1 MEALGSLLMFVIAI
15 VVLVALFRFPF
26 STGTSNPEPAG
37 GRKVNPFS
45 VGDVF
50 GWMAGR
56 LYRAVSSSR
65 GERGYNAR
73 FMGWFE
79 RRKLLSPGH
88 GGFVID
94 GGSLRLSEEDSCRNL
109 AVIASTGAGKTSAF
123 IIPNLLSINSASM
136 VITDPSGAL
145 FEKTSGDLARRGYNV
160 LMLNPLD
167 LAASVRFNPLAHV
180 RSHTEANEIA
190 HILIKTAYQ
199 GASGDPFWRDGAED
213 ILTILIRTLKNHP
226 DPRYANLTNVQYLLN
241 NFGDGTPLNGF
252 IADHAD
258 EQIFQQFKGFI
269 SASPNT
275 KQGLVSSAK
284 TALKMLSDPDIARL
298 TARNTLDFASLRKE
312 KTALF
317 LVFPQNRISYYSFLM
332 NLLYTQLFHYCLDD
346 RENLTEN
353 LPIYFL
359 LDEFAHI
366 SIPDFPS
373 IITTTRQRRVA
384 IAIVLQSISQLEEKY
399 GKQGAHTILN
409 GGVASQ
415 LYFSGCDIDTATM
428 LERTLGVRRHEI
440 RDSEDRVLLKDD
452 ALLTAQGIRTMPDD
466 QVLFLHGNKPPVT
479 LRVKRYF
486 EQSDMVRRTQIKP
499 CRKQTGLADE
509 RVEYLP
515 L

>member
-1 MEALGSLLMFVIAI
+1 MFAIAI
-15 VVLVALFRFPF
+15 GVIVGLFRFPF
-26 STGTSNPEPAG
+26 STSTPKPEVSG
-37 GRKVNPFS
+37 DRKVNPFS

-50 GWMAGR
+50 GWLAGGIF
-56 LYRAVSSSR
+56 RAVFSGR
-65 GERGYNAR
+65 KARGYDAR

-79 RRKLLSPGH
+79 RRKLLSSSH
-88 GGFVID
+88 TGFVID
-94 GGSLRLSEEDSCRNL
+94 GHGARLSEEDSCRNL

-167 LAASVRFNPLAHV
+167 LAASVRFNPLAHA

-226 DPRYANLTNVQYLLN
+226 DPRYANLANVQYLLN

-258 EQIFQQFKGFI
+258 EQIFQQYKGFV
-269 SASPNT
+269 SQSPNT
-275 KQGLVSSAK
+275 MQGLVSSAK

-298 TARNTLDFASLRKE
+298 TARNTLDFQSLRRE
-312 KTALF
+312 RTALF
-317 LVFPQNRISYYSFLM
+317 LVFPQNRLSYFSFLM
-332 NLLYTQLFHYCLDD
+332 NLLYTQLFHFCLDD
-346 RENLTEN
+346 RESLAGN
-353 LPIYFL
+353 LPITFL

-373 IITTTRQRRVA
+373 IVTTTRQRRVA
-384 IAIVLQSISQLEEKY
+384 IAIVLQSLSQLEERY

-428 LERTLGVRRHEI
+428 LERTLGVKRHEI

-452 ALLTAQGIRTMPDD
+452 ALLTAQAIRTMPED
-466 QVLFLHGNKPPVT
+466 QVLFLHGNKSPVA

-486 EQSDMVRRTQIKP
+486 EQPDMVRRTQIKP
-499 CRKQTGLADE
+499 CRKQTGQADE